1 MNDGSFSLIFKIRGI
16 DDLGRPL
23 TDGND
28 AAVEGLVLL
37 LLDVGQAPGPGG
49 VGRVDWI
56 NDCLLRVQRSGRLP
70 LHFQFPDDHW
80 QGVGRHRPLEDGQV
94 HAARQV
100 GARFFK
106 GGWTLA
112 GNKIINLG
120 DHKPR
125 IELAWL
131 KKNCVCDVITN
142 YLHCDALRHL
152 PVLTWFDYFS
162 LSVQSLS
169 TYFGL
174 A

>member
-70 LHFQFPDDHW
+70 LHLQFPDDHW

-100 GARFFK
+100 GARFFI

-120 DHKPR
+120 T
-125 IELAWL
+125 
-131 KKNCVCDVITN
+131 TN
-142 YLHCDALRHL
+142 RE
-152 PVLTWFDYFS
+152 
-162 LSVQSLS
+162 
-169 TYFGL
+169 
-174 A
+174 